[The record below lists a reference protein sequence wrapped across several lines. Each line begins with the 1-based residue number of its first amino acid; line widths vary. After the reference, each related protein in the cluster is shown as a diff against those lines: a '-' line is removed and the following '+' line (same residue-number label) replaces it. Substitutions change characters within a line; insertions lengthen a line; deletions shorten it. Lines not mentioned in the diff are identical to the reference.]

1 MLVTTAHTLTEYDSF
16 TKMCKLTN

>member
-1 MLVTTAHTLTEYDSF
+1 MLVTTAHTLTEFDSF

>member
-1 MLVTTAHTLTEYDSF
+1 MLVTTAHTLTESDSF

>member
-1 MLVTTAHTLTEYDSF
+1 MLVTTAHILTEFDSF